1 MPFDA
6 IRENKILAKSI
17 WTNCL
22 GLTSSM
28 LHTKPLGPLVLAK
41 KILKGFFIHEY
52 GSHFGHM
59 TKTISIKFG

>member
-1 MPFDA
+1 MPSNA
-6 IRENKILAKSI
+6 IRENKIIAKSI
-17 WTNCL
+17 WTNCV
-22 GLTSSM
+22 GLM
-28 LHTKPLGPLVLAK
+28 LHTKPLGLLVLAK

>member
-1 MPFDA
+1 
-6 IRENKILAKSI
+6 
-17 WTNCL
+17 
-22 GLTSSM
+22 M
-28 LHTKPLGPLVLAK
+28 LHTKPLGLLVLAK